1 MSTEPNDFELDLD
14 LKMSGDEGAVTPSAE
29 EVVVSAPSAPT
40 KKGQAKKKTEPPA
53 DERVRIIIDEVP
65 GMSNYEF
72 VGVNGRA
79 YQIKRGVP
87 VLVPIEVVYALED
100 AVLTQV
106 EIRRNQITGER
117 EEVVQNRSAIPWR
130 RA

>member
-1 MSTEPNDFELDLD
+1 MLTESNDFELDLD
-14 LKMSGDEGAVTPSAE
+14 LKMSEEGAVSPAE
-29 EVVVSAPSAPT
+29 EVVASAPSVPT
-40 KKGQAKKKTEPPA
+40 KKGQAKKKTEPPV

-72 VGVNGRA
+72 VGVNGKA